1 MTYPI
6 LYLKKGRDQ
15 ALERLHPWIF
25 SGAFQKSKQ
34 TCDEGSVVW
43 VANSDGDIVATG
55 HYSSASIMVRV
66 LSFEKTE
73 IDLSFYIDALQNA
86 YDFRQKALGLPSK
99 ETNAFRL
106 VAGEGD
112 NLSGLII
119 DLYDKHAVMQCHTSA
134 MYNSRSLISEA
145 LQKVLGKDLETIYL
159 KSIHIKDQAYESEFL
174 LGESPSTTILENNVN
189 FSVDWT
195 QGQKTG
201 FFLDQRENRALLRQF
216 SKNKSVL
223 NTFCYTGGFSVYALE
238 GNASKVVSVDISESA
253 MEMTDKNVALNKNA
267 DRHTSVTA
275 NVLQYLKEIEDNSF
289 DIIVLDP
296 PAFAK
301 NRNKSHNAMIAYKRI
316 NRIAMRKIKKGG
328 LIFTFS
334 CSQVIGRELFD
345 NTVRSAA
352 IEAGR
357 KGKLLT
363 EVNFYTNCKAFC
375 RTGFWLSLLHTA
387 WSVVLCGISVSS
399 INWMLRS

>member
-1 MTYPI
+1 MTYPT
-6 LYLKKGRDQ
+6 LYLRKGRDQ
-15 ALERLHPWIF
+15 ALERRHPWIF
-25 SGAFQKSKQ
+25 SGAFQKPKNPIS
-34 TCDEGSVVW
+34 EGATVC
-43 VANSDGDIVATG
+43 VANDDGEIIATG
-55 HYSSASIMVRV
+55 HYSASSIMVRV
-66 LSFEKTE
+66 LAFEKAV
-73 IDLSFYIDALQNA
+73 IDHKFYVDKFQEAV
-86 YDFRQKALGLPSK
+86 DFRQKALRLPSS
-99 ETNAFRL
+99 ETNAYRL

-119 DLYDKHAVMQCHTSA
+119 DIYDQHAVMQCHTTS
-134 MYNSRSLISEA
+134 MYLSRQMISEA
-145 LQKVLGKDLETIYL
+145 LKEVLQNNVDTIYL
-159 KSIHIKDQAYESEFL
+159 KSIHIKDKEYDSEFL
-174 LGESPSTTILENNVN
+174 LGESPNTHIKENNLT
-189 FSVDWT
+189 FEVDWT

-201 FFLDQRENRALLRQF
+201 FFLDQRENRELLKQF
-216 SKNKSVL
+216 SDNKNVL

-253 MEMTDKNVALNKNA
+253 MEMTDKNVALNKHS

-334 CSQVIGRELFD
+334 CSQVIGREMFD

-357 KGKLLT
+357 KVRIVKHLNQSSDHVINAYHQEGHYLKGLI
-363 EVNFYTNCKAFC
+363 
-375 RTGFWLSLLHTA
+375 LH
-387 WSVVLCGISVSS
+387 VSD
-399 INWMLRS
+399 

>member
-6 LYLKKGRDQ
+6 LYLRKGRDQ

-25 SGAFQKSKQ
+25 SGAFQKPKHPVE
-34 TCDEGSVVW
+34 EGSTVW
-43 VANSDGDIVATG
+43 VANSEGEIVATG
-55 HYSSASIMVRV
+55 HYSSSSIMVRV
-66 LSFEKTE
+66 LAFEKATV
-73 IDLSFYIDALQNA
+73 DQPFYVTKFQEAL
-86 YDFRQKALGLPSK
+86 DFRQNALRLPSK

-106 VAGEGD
+106 LAGEGD
-112 NLSGLII
+112 HLSGLII

-134 MYNSRSLISEA
+134 MYLSRQLIADA
-145 LQKVLGKDLETIYL
+145 LKEVMQDKLETIYL
-159 KSIHIKDQAYESEFL
+159 KSIHIKDKEYDSEFL
-174 LGESPSTTILENNVN
+174 LGESPNTVIKENNLN

-201 FFLDQRENRALLRQF
+201 FFLDQRENRELLKQF
-216 SKNKSVL
+216 CKDKNVL

-238 GNASKVVSVDISESA
+238 GDAAKVVSVDISDSA

-334 CSQVIGRELFD
+334 CSQVIGREMFD
-345 NTVRSAA
+345 NTIRSAA

-357 KGKLLT
+357 KVQFVKHLNQSSDHVINAYHQEGHYLKGLI
-363 EVNFYTNCKAFC
+363 
-375 RTGFWLSLLHTA
+375 LH
-387 WSVVLCGISVSS
+387 VSD
-399 INWMLRS
+399 